1 MVKVFGLAKP
11 AVLFQ
16 NCVVS
21 ETKEVHSDGSDEEMK
36 DDIDSVRGLLDRFKE
51 DKERELLKET
61 RKSGKCLPPQVQLMR
76 MDTAQCFHFLSQ
88 ANLMASK
95 SSSHLLFYPK
105 QPYTSANQIGKGCL
119 SRDFVPQSESSDIS
133 FKSTKSTLVMNL
145 KPVSKTRETSTKMG
159 LGDAAAGD
167 DEGESSGKGVSQKR
181 KQDSFLVEVQERA
194 EVISKSA
201 RKAPETVVS
210 SIGQNVEGDPDTEEF
225 LRKIRAAPSSSNEFR
240 VSRNME
246 NNETRPFRSKSASE
260 VDLSVVVPSRSGTYS
275 HFNFRMEEDHSVTPG
290 GGFIIKNPPQWDV
303 GEAVRPRTKPKPK
316 VKSKT
321 VSGIALPGLAD
332 ALIKKQIAAEN
343 KQRSQGSAAEIV
355 RSAAENKKNMSAKE
369 DKLEKEHEKPA
380 WLVEAEARRKLHEQR
395 RHPKS
400 KDQGESETSQGPEKP
415 VNNGPVLKSLPQ
427 KPEVGK
433 KKSVGGGVMS
443 VFRNIVLRPVRKPDA
458 VPTKSEDDSDATKS
472 FNVCLRPVSKAGP
485 LDNQAD
491 EIKGSFQP
499 VRLKPIAPRL
509 SRPLS
514 SSVTNTE
521 ATPMRTRT
529 PPEKTSTSQSVQQEK
544 SAREYHTVPLLA
556 PITLERSE
564 PRVSE
569 SFSSPTNGERVTISS
584 NYLSGPHKLP
594 PSTTPKPSNRS
605 KT

>member
-1 MVKVFGLAKP
+1 MALQPSRYLLYYPKQPYFCQTAWKRVPKQRF
-11 AVLFQ
+11 
-16 NCVVS
+16 
-21 ETKEVHSDGSDEEMK
+21 SDGSDEEMK

-61 RKSGKCLPPQVQLMR
+61 
-76 MDTAQCFHFLSQ
+76 
-88 ANLMASK
+88 
-95 SSSHLLFYPK
+95 SSSSTYEDG
-105 QPYTSANQIGKGCL
+105 YSSAGENLVCELVQ
-119 SRDFVPQSESSDIS
+119 
-133 FKSTKSTLVMNL
+133 KSTKSTLVMNL

-240 VSRNME
+240 ME

-260 VDLSVVVPSRSGTYS
+260 VDLSVVVPVRDPLVCFRESHYYIQYWICKSRSGTYS

-605 KT
+605 KTVTFDDFN

>member
-1 MVKVFGLAKP
+1 
-11 AVLFQ
+11 
-16 NCVVS
+16 
-21 ETKEVHSDGSDEEMK
+21 
-36 DDIDSVRGLLDRFKE
+36 
-51 DKERELLKET
+51 
-61 RKSGKCLPPQVQLMR
+61 
-76 MDTAQCFHFLSQ
+76 
-88 ANLMASK
+88 MA
-95 SSSHLLFYPK
+95 
-105 QPYTSANQIGKGCL
+105 
-119 SRDFVPQSESSDIS
+119 
-133 FKSTKSTLVMNL
+133 
-145 KPVSKTRETSTKMG
+145 
-159 LGDAAAGD
+159 
-167 DEGESSGKGVSQKR
+167 
-181 KQDSFLVEVQERA
+181 
-194 EVISKSA
+194 
-201 RKAPETVVS
+201 
-210 SIGQNVEGDPDTEEF
+210 
-225 LRKIRAAPSSSNEFR
+225 
-240 VSRNME
+240 
-246 NNETRPFRSKSASE
+246 
-260 VDLSVVVPSRSGTYS
+260 
-275 HFNFRMEEDHSVTPG
+275 
-290 GGFIIKNPPQWDV
+290 
-303 GEAVRPRTKPKPK
+303 
-316 VKSKT
+316 
-321 VSGIALPGLAD
+321 
-332 ALIKKQIAAEN
+332 
-343 KQRSQGSAAEIV
+343 
-355 RSAAENKKNMSAKE
+355 AKE
-369 DKLEKEHEKPA
+369 DKLEKEPEKPA

-395 RHPKS
+395 RQPKS
-400 KDQGESETSQGPEKP
+400 KEQGESETSLGPEKP

-443 VFRNIVLRPVRKPDA
+443 VFRNIVLRPVRKPEA

-544 SAREYHTVPLLA
+544 SAREYHTVPLLS

-605 KT
+605 KTVTVTASEVPQLSSVRRRSVELIQARVEKKFSRPSHSAEPYGDLSVSRRGSDARDRAETYDSAFRPTYTGDVLPQWKIDLIEKKKNSTASREGSNNGRSTYIFPA